1 MRSVLGRSLCLGLL
15 ALLAAVRPAHAATID
30 FSNTLW
36 NPGSNSSS
44 ITRQGINVAATDP
57 VGALLSWTSDGF
69 GVNSGFFDDILGTDD
84 EVNGVEILTITLPAA
99 TTLAGFTVTNL
110 YYESLF
116 DLGIAAYHE
125 IGYYK
130 LGDGAWQAFTAP
142 TKNTLNTAGLLYVGI
157 TPSLV
162 STIAF
167 GYKANFD
174 LLDAVKND
182 FSVKSLDVVAT
193 GVVASPVPEPAS
205 LLLFGAGLAAV
216 AIRARKVGRRRA
228 N

>member
-1 MRSVLGRSLCLGLL
+1 MLQRTRSR
-15 ALLAAVRPAHAATID
+15 AAVVDERLASASTAA
-30 FSNTLW
+30 FSTTF
-36 NPGSNSSS
+36 
-44 ITRQGINVAATDP
+44 I
-57 VGALLSWTSDGF
+57 
-69 GVNSGFFDDILGTDD
+69 GTDD
-84 EVNGVEILTITLPAA
+84 EVNGVEILTITLPTA
-99 TTLAGFTVTNL
+99 TTLAGFTVSNL
-110 YYESLF
+110 YYESLLG
-116 DLGIAAYHE
+116 LGIAAYQE

-142 TKNTLNTAGLLYVGI
+142 RRTRPIPPGSCTSASR
-157 TPSLV
+157 PRLV

-167 GYKANFD
+167 GYKPGFG

-193 GVVASPVPEPAS
+193 PCNPEPARCS
-205 LLLFGAGLAAV
+205 CSAPDLAAV

>member
-1 MRSVLGRSLCLGLL
+1 MRSVLGRSLGLGVL

-36 NPGSNSSS
+36 NPGSHSSS
-44 ITRQGINVAATDP
+44 ITRQGITVAATDP
-57 VGALLSWTSDGF
+57 VGAMLGWTSDGF
-69 GVNSGFFDDILGTDD
+69 GVDSGFVDGILGTGD
-84 EVNGVEILTITLPAA
+84 EVNGVEILTITLPTA

-116 DLGIAAYHE
+116 DLGIAAYQE

-130 LGDGAWQAFTAP
+130 LGSGAWQAFTAP

-157 TPSLV
+157 TPTLV

-167 GYKANFD
+167 GYKPGFD
-174 LLDAVKND
+174 LLDSVRND
-182 FSVKSLDVVAT
+182 FSVKSLD
-193 GVVASPVPEPAS
+193 VVASPVPEPAS

-216 AIRARKVGRRRA
+216 AIRARKVGSRRA